1 MRQILVDCLIYRG
14 LPGRSKIR
22 VKARRRRRAPQ
33 RARVRENDAMA
44 DADMLRVPFSLRSI
58 SGLISVSVTANTDPR
73 AIGYSLLTGGLPVDA
88 ARGFPVCRATVTYP
102 AQGYA
107 AMFGWTQM
115 VRSADSAPG
124 RFEMDPIA
132 LYQQIPTPY
141 AWFGVTPELFDAP
154 SRESRRDMTW
164 EAHSFLCVSPDAVLT
179 RHVQAIA
186 GFSWGFTISQQHI
199 TLAQPAPLAPE
210 AWDSHLDLLRTD
222 YPDWI
227 FDTGYLPG

>member
-1 MRQILVDCLIYRG
+1 MAEAGSLHIPFTLRG
-14 LPGRSKIR
+14 IT
-22 VKARRRRRAPQ
+22 
-33 RARVRENDAMA
+33 
-44 DADMLRVPFSLRSI
+44 
-58 SGLISVSVTANTDPR
+58 GLISVSVTGNTDPD
-73 AIGYSLLTGGLPVDA
+73 AIGYSLLSGGLPTDA

-115 VRSADSAPG
+115 VRSTDSAPD

-141 AWFGVTPELFDAP
+141 AWFGVRPELFDAP
-154 SRESRRDMTW
+154 SRDSRYDMTW

-186 GFSWGFTISQQHI
+186 GFSWGFAINQQDI
-199 TLAQPAPLAPE
+199 TFASPAALGAAIWDTHLELLSTSYPE
-210 AWDSHLDLLRTD
+210 
-222 YPDWI
+222 WI
-227 FDTGYLPG
+227 FDNGYPLASPI